1 MTTLAE
7 DRYTAIHLLR
17 AGHSTTEVAKQ
28 LKHTARWVRKWHQR
42 FVQEG
47 WSGLEERSR
56 IPHTSGRRLP
66 ERLRQAVVQARSE
79 LEAEAA
85 RSDRLKYIG
94 GPAVRTRLKAKEEP
108 CLPSVPTIERI
119 LREKGLTRQKSAK
132 AQPEVTYPHLRPSQ
146 SQQLCQVDIV
156 PHFLTGGEAVA
167 CFNAL
172 DVVSRYPTSQAYSRR
187 RAQDA
192 TRFLRHVW
200 QTIGIA
206 HYTQVDNEACF
217 CGGFTH
223 PYVLGQVVRAALLV
237 GTELV
242 FSPVRHPQ
250 SNCFVE
256 RFHQDYNRHVW
267 QDTYLENREAVQQQA
282 DLFLGL
288 YRQSGHHCALHGQS
302 PDMVHQQPV
311 PRRLAADVHWPEG
324 RIPLCAGRVHFLRR
338 GTADGMIDVLNVAW
352 SVPKP
357 ADTGVWATV
366 EIAETGATL
375 SIYDAAPD
383 QPERICLIQHPFPL
397 SEAVHQR
404 EAILGEL
411 DGEPLV
417 QADQAKDDSRS
428 ARDTPVQRSASAPL
442 SEVDQ
447 GGATAI
453 RTAFHRIAH
462 LTSQICGTMY

>member
-17 AGHSTTEVAKQ
+17 AGNSTTEVAQQ
-28 LKHTARWVRKWHQR
+28 LKRTARWVRKWHRR
-42 FVQEG
+42 FLQEG
-47 WSGLEERSR
+47 WGGLEERSR
-56 IPHTSGRRLP
+56 APHTSGNRLP
-66 ERLRQAVVQARSE
+66 EHLRQAVVQARSE

-94 GPAVRTRLKAKEEP
+94 GPAVRTRLKAKKAP
-108 CLPSVPTIERI
+108 RLPSVPTIERI
-119 LREKGLTRQKSAK
+119 LREKGLTRRKSAK
-132 AQPEVTYPHLRPSQ
+132 PQSEVPYPHLRPSRP
-146 SQQLCQVDIV
+146 QQLCQVDIV

-192 TRFLRHVW
+192 TRFLCHVW

-237 GTELV
+237 GTELI

-256 RFHQDYNRHVW
+256 RFHQDYNQHVW
-267 QDTYLENREAVQQQA
+267 QGIYLESREAVQQQT
-282 DLFLGL
+282 DLFLDL
-288 YRQSGHHCALHGQS
+288 YRQSGHHRALHGQS
-302 PDMVHQQPV
+302 PSLAHQQPV
-311 PRRLAADVHWPEG
+311 PCRLSADVCWPEG
-324 RIPLCAGRVHFLRR
+324 KIPLCAGRVHFLRR
-338 GTADGMIDVLNVAW
+338 VAADSTIDVLNVAW
-352 SVPKP
+352 AVPKP
-357 ADTGVWATV
+357 ANAGVWATLD
-366 EIAETGATL
+366 ITETGATL

-383 QPERICLIQHPFPL
+383 QPERTCLIQHPFPL

-404 EAILGEL
+404 ETILSSL
-411 DGEPLV
+411 DGKPLA
-417 QADQAKDDSRS
+417 QADQAKDTSRS
-428 ARDTPVQRSASAPL
+428 TRSIPVHGSASTP
-442 SEVDQ
+442 SSRGV
-447 GGATAI
+447 GTTF
-453 RTAFHRIAH
+453 RRIVHWA
-462 LTSQICGTMY
+462 SQVCGTMS